1 MGEFMWQ
8 IYFGLIIFGFPHL
21 LSSLAP
27 GARDRLKQQLGENR
41 YKLAY
46 AAASLLGVVL
56 MAFGYIAQRQMPA
69 TLLYQ
74 PYDGARHLAFLVIL
88 VGFILIANNGSRSH
102 LRLWFGHP
110 FSLGIMLW
118 SATHLLLNG
127 EKPVVLIFS
136 VILLI
141 AVLDVAMNVARGKM
155 PAFEPTWSHD
165 IRGLVAGTIVYL
177 VFMFGFHPYILG
189 IPVV

>member
-1 MGEFMWQ
+1 MGVFLWQ
-8 IYFGLIIFGFPHL
+8 LYLGLVLFGAPHL
-21 LSSLAP
+21 LSALAP
-27 GARDRLKQQLGENR
+27 GARDRLKQRLGENR

-46 AAASLLGVVL
+46 SAVSLAGVVL
-56 MAFGYIAQRQMPA
+56 MALGYIAHRHMPA
-69 TLLYQ
+69 ELLYQ

-88 VGFILIANNGSRSH
+88 VAFILIANNGSRSH

-110 FSLGIMLW
+110 FSMGIILW
-118 SATHLLLNG
+118 SASHLFLNG

-141 AVLDVAMNVARGKM
+141 AVLDVALNVARGKM
-155 PAFEPTWSHD
+155 PAFEPTWFHD

-177 VFMFGFHPYILG
+177 IFMFGFHPYILG
-189 IPVV
+189 IPVA